1 MIIGVKRTNS
11 YYERLRRKKFIE
23 EYKLEKGCSVCGY
36 NESPEALDLDHIDR
50 SQKRFKLS
58 QGFKYTWEIMMAE
71 IEKCVVLCAIC
82 HRKKTQAE
90 KDYLHQNYEED
101 ETSKLQYDLF
111 GGTDENKT

>member
-1 MIIGVKRTNS
+1 VKLTNN

-23 EYKLEKGCSVCGY
+23 NYKLKKGCSVCGY

-50 SQKRFKLS
+50 TQKKFKLS
-58 QGFKYTWEIMMAE
+58 QGHRRTWENMMSE
-71 IEKCVVLCAIC
+71 LEKCIVLCAIC

-90 KDYLHQNYEED
+90 KDYLYQGYEED

-111 GGTDENKT
+111 GGIDENKT